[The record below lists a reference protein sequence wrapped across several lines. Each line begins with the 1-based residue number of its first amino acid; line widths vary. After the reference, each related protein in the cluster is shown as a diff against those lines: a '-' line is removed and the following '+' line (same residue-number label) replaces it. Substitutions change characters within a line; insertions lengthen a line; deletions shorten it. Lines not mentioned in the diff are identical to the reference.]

1 MNIIFEG
8 NENFSAIEI
17 TKNGKKAFLAKIPYD
32 LKNEFRSAFK
42 SAKWQAEEK
51 AWLLGSRSGK
61 RLIDW
66 LEIALP
72 KYDEFL
78 KEKEKQDALQES
90 LELEESEIKAIDLR
104 LAELRKE
111 LKRKDE
117 LELEIS
123 YLKEALKRKSKEKMT
138 LKSLIDRNKP
148 IVLSHEK
155 EIEALKRENKKA
167 NDENNELIEKNK
179 AVLEGFALNI
189 DRMAI
194 LVDEIINVLS
204 TVRIGSLISKY
215 NKGKLDNLQNELRSD
230 FILPLENFGYSV
242 KFLNRCY
249 DANGNRPD
257 RDLAWLLE
265 QEKSA
270 MFILEEIE

>member
-61 RLIDW
+61 RLIHW

-78 KEKEKQDALQES
+78 KEKEEQDALQES

-148 IVLSHEK
+148 IVFSHEK
-155 EIEALKRENKKA
+155 EIEALKKENKKA

-230 FILPLENFGYSV
+230 FILPLENFGYSIN
-242 KFLNRCY
+242 FLNRCY

-270 MFILEEIE
+270 MFILQEIE